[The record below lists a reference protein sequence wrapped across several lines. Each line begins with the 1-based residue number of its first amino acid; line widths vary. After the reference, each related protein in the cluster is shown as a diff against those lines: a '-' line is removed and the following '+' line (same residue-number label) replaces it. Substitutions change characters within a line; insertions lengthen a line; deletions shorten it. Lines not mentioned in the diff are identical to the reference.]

1 MIVRIAGE
9 GQYRLPD
16 EDEGRLNELDNRAVA
31 AVEQGDETGF
41 RELWSQM
48 LELVAN
54 DGNALDD
61 EELVESDVILPPR
74 DVTVAE
80 ARGEFTGDGL
90 IPDEEVRRWTKLD

>member
-9 GQYRLPD
+9 GQFKLPD
-16 EDEGRLNELDNRAVA
+16 GDADRLNELDNRAVS

-48 LELVAN
+48 LEIVSS
-54 DGNALDD
+54 DGNAVDTD
-61 EELVESDVILPPR
+61 ELVESDVILPPR
-74 DVTVAE
+74 DITFQE

-90 IPDEEVRRWTKLD
+90 IPD

>member
-1 MIVRIAGE
+1 MIVRISGE
-9 GQYRLPD
+9 GQFRLPD
-16 EDEGRLNELDNRAVA
+16 EDANRLNELDNRAVA

-48 LELVAN
+48 LELVGR

-61 EELVESDVILPPR
+61 EELIESDVILPPR
-74 DVTVAE
+74 DIAFAE

-90 IPDEEVRRWTKLD
+90 IPD

>member
-1 MIVRIAGE
+1 MIVRISGE

-16 EDEGRLNELDNRAVA
+16 EDEARLNELDNRAVS

-48 LELVAN
+48 LELVSR

-61 EELVESDVILPPR
+61 EELVVSDVILPPR
-74 DVTVAE
+74 DITFQE
-80 ARGEFTGDGL
+80 AKGEFTGEGL
-90 IPDEEVRRWTKLD
+90 IPD